1 MVCAFVVFMNIL
13 LAIGPELHEVCLSV
27 GDGEDVKNHRGYP
40 FFVVQHFLG
49 EGKRV
54 YIFFLKI

>member
-1 MVCAFVVFMNIL
+1 MVCAFVVFMNMML
-13 LAIGPELHEVCLSV
+13 VIGPDLHEVCLSV
-27 GDGEDVKNHRGYP
+27 GEDVKNHRGYP